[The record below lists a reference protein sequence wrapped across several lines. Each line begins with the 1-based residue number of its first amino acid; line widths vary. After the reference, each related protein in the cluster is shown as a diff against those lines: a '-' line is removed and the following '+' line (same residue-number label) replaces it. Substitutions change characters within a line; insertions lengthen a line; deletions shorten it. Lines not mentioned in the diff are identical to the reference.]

1 MRLVLFGP
9 PGSGK
14 GTQAAR
20 LSQRFKIPVISTG
33 EIFREAVAQGNELGK
48 KAKSIL
54 EKGQLVPDDITFG
67 IVSARLS
74 QEDCAKGFILDGFPR
89 TTPQAEALEGWLLA
103 NNRRLDR
110 AVALEVMEEEL
121 VARLSSRWM
130 CKCGRLYNSRSL
142 PATHVGL
149 CDACGGRLFQ
159 REDDRP
165 DTIRQRLAVY
175 HKQTRPLLSFYKE
188 RNILLSIA
196 GDRSPE
202 EVSQKLEDALG
213 DYSQVQRGT

>member
-20 LSQRFKIPVISTG
+20 LSQRFKIPAISTG

-74 QEDCAKGFILDGFPR
+74 QKDCAKGFILDGFPR

-103 NNRRLDR
+103 NNGRLDR

-142 PATHVGL
+142 PATHAGL
-149 CDACGGRLFQ
+149 CDACGGNLFQ

-175 HKQTRPLLSFYKE
+175 HKQTRPLLSFYKG

-213 DYSQVQRGT
+213 DHSQVQRGT